1 MLKTSDL
8 VDERAKRV
16 NWENAYLES
25 RILSADRLELVCI
38 LYEHTASCIHEA
50 VECLEKGDIR
60 GRSKAISKALS
71 IIVELEG
78 SLNFEAGG
86 DIAANLSRLY
96 RYMRERLMA
105 ANIKQEV
112 GPLLE
117 TERLL
122 KTVGEAWSEIRSEGA
137 SAPAP
142 TTTPEPSNMP
152 WAISSMADA
161 SESYTRQSWT
171 A

>member
-1 MLKTSDL
+1 

-25 RILSADRLELVCI
+25 RILSANRLELISI
-38 LYEHTASCIHEA
+38 LYEYTTSCIHEA
-50 VECLEKGDIR
+50 LDCLEKGDIR
-60 GRSKAISKALS
+60 GRSKAISKALTA
-71 IIVELEG
+71 IVELES

-86 DIAANLSRLY
+86 AIATDLARLY
-96 RYMRERLMA
+96 QYMRERLMA
-105 ANIKQEV
+105 ANVKQEAA
-112 GPLLE
+112 PLLE

-122 KTVGEAWSEIRSEGA
+122 KTVGEAWSAIRSEGV

-142 TTTPEPSNMP
+142 STTPETPNMP
-152 WAISSMADA
+152 WAIPSTSDAAD
-161 SESYTRQSWT
+161 SYTRQSWT

>member
-1 MLKTSDL
+1 M
-8 VDERAKRV
+8 

-25 RILSADRLELVCI
+25 RILSADRLELVSI
-38 LYEHTASCIHEA
+38 LYEHTISCIHEA
-50 VECLEKGDIR
+50 VECLEKRDIR
-60 GRSKAISKALS
+60 GRSRAISKALS
-71 IIVELEG
+71 IIVELES

-86 DIAANLSRLY
+86 DIAVNLSRLY
-96 RYMRERLMA
+96 LYMRERLTA

-112 GPLLE
+112 APLLE

-122 KTVGEAWSEIRSEGA
+122 KTVGEAWSAIRSEGA

-142 TTTPEPSNMP
+142 TTTQETSHMP
-152 WAISSMADA
+152 WAVPSMGDA
-161 SESYTRQSWT
+161 SQSYTRQSWT